1 MRAIERDEPTCARL
15 PFLAVIVGVSIDYL
29 IHLAFAYNNA
39 LLADRYYKSRAA
51 FLARSGS
58 ITASAF
64 TTLCSVLP
72 LVGSK
77 LIPLRQFGL
86 IFTIVSIVA
95 YAFTMLFFNPLL
107 MLVGPLH
114 TRRVT
119 SGAGGECGRVG
130 MEL

>member
-1 MRAIERDEPTCARL
+1 M
-15 PFLAVIVGVSIDYL
+15 FVFAVIVGVSIDYL
-29 IHLAFAYNNA
+29 IHLAFAYNNSI
-39 LLADRYYKSRAA
+39 LADRYYKSRAA

-58 ITASAF
+58 ITAAAF

-72 LVGSK
+72 LAGSK
-77 LIPLRQFGL
+77 MLPLRQFGI

-114 TRRVT
+114 THGARRY
-119 SGAGGECGRVG
+119 SPDRAGQASRIEVPSARVP
-130 MEL
+130 EA